1 MIMMM
6 MPMTMRQKE
15 VVVSLRRRAGAATSN
30 AALVPSAWTL
40 LDLQRLHDVQSAS
53 PKQPWDRIPS
63 PSPRLGAPPH
73 TPQTHPP
80 THLWFGGRV
89 VFPGKVKKKKG
100 LEGKEDTDSHGCGV
114 VV

>member
-40 LDLQRLHDVQSAS
+40 LDLQRLHHVQSRQISLGTEFLPLPLATV
-53 PKQPWDRIPS
+53 
-63 PSPRLGAPPH
+63 PRPVR
-73 TPQTHPP
+73 P
-80 THLWFGGRV
+80 TLTSHLW
-89 VFPGKVKKKKG
+89 
-100 LEGKEDTDSHGCGV
+100 
-114 VV
+114 